1 MKLRDKV
8 ILVTGSSRG
17 IGKAIAARLAEE
29 GASIII
35 NSSKSID
42 EARKT
47 LSVLPKRKGQQHCFI
62 PADVTASE
70 QIKEMMKEIKS
81 RYGRLDALVNNA
93 GTTTFIKHSN
103 IEELTTE
110 IFDLMYKTHLRG
122 PFLCV
127 REALPLLKKSKDA
140 QVINIASIAALTA
153 VGSNI
158 AYCAMK
164 AAVVNMT
171 MSLAR
176 ALAPRIRVNA
186 ISPGLTETDLI
197 KGWGSYKTE
206 QIRKTP
212 LRRLGKPEDIAETV
226 FALLTSLNYVTGQN
240 IIVDGGRTL
249 E

>member
-17 IGKAIAARLAEE
+17 IGRAIAARLAKE

-35 NSSKSID
+35 NSSKSIG
-42 EARKT
+42 EAEKT
-47 LSVLPKRKGQQHCFI
+47 LAVLPKRRGQRHCFI
-62 PADVTASE
+62 PADVTAPE
-70 QIKEMMKEIKS
+70 QVKEMMKEIKS
-81 RYGRLDALVNNA
+81 HYGRLDALINNA
-93 GTTTFIKHSN
+93 GTTTFIKHSD
-103 IEELTTE
+103 IEGLTTE

-122 PFLCV
+122 CFLCV
-127 REALPLLKKSKDA
+127 QQAFPLLKKSKDA

-164 AAVVNMT
+164 AGVVNMT

-197 KGWGSYKTE
+197 KGWGSYKSE

-212 LRRLGKPEDIAETV
+212 LRRLGKPEDIAEAA